1 MSIGS
6 NIFNVLMIL
15 GISAIVAPLQVAQQ
29 LIRLDVPIMIGI
41 SGLVLLFA
49 IDGTLQSSD
58 GVILVIGSVLYTLF
72 LLYQSR
78 RETDVDVQAEYELE
92 YGNKSTA
99 SLAWLYNLGFLAIGA
114 VTLIFGSRLF
124 VNGAVSIAQAIGIS
138 QVVIGLTIVAAGTS
152 LPELATSMVATFRGE
167 RDIAVGNVIGSNIF
181 NLLTVIGVAALTSGG
196 DLAVPPA
203 VQNFDLPIMVAVA
216 VACIPIFVTG
226 NVISRWE
233 GFLFIGYYAAYATFL
248 ILRAGDHEHLEIFSR
263 VMLLFVIPL
272 TIITLLTV
280 MARYWPKRHLTDGTD
295 SKKPSVLPGDTHH
308 R

>member
-49 IDGTLQSSD
+49 IDGTLQPSD

-114 VTLIFGSRLF
+114 VTLVLGSRLF

-152 LPELATSMVATFRGE
+152 LPELATSMVATFRGNE
-167 RDIAVGNVIGSNIF
+167 
-181 NLLTVIGVAALTSGG
+181 
-196 DLAVPPA
+196 
-203 VQNFDLPIMVAVA
+203 
-216 VACIPIFVTG
+216 
-226 NVISRWE
+226 ISLW
-233 GFLFIGYYAAYATFL
+233 AMSSVATFL
-248 ILRAGDHEHLEIFSR
+248 IC
-263 VMLLFVIPL
+263 
-272 TIITLLTV
+272 
-280 MARYWPKRHLTDGTD
+280 
-295 SKKPSVLPGDTHH
+295 
-308 R
+308 